1 MEGATEVDNLRQELA
16 SLRQLTMTVM
26 TSNGDMGV
34 VVQFLKNSFS
44 IPTYQELGEALIESL
59 NHLGLRGDVTLET
72 YTGRIFIGAEGN
84 LDIDASKA
92 IKADLL
98 AGRIVEKEGMLQIN
112 YGSASL
118 RITELPDN
126 EERVGQLRDSLA
138 LLMDGAEARVK
149 SLIME
154 EKTTE
159 ARKSKN
165 EFFALMSHELRT
177 PLNPIIGYAT
187 RLEKKLGSELDEQYR
202 TVIRSIK
209 SNGESLLRLINHIID
224 LGKLE
229 AGEIAVNKRKFNV
242 GDAITYSIIKAEEFI
257 NTDKT
262 TVIKHVDPNLFF
274 VADPPRFIDI
284 VISLL
289 AYSAQ
294 ASDNHT
300 ITLSA
305 SMQSAEE
312 GESLILEVQDD
323 GPALSEAYKTKIFEN
338 FSERNNTD
346 MYESNDLGIGLY
358 LTKKL
363 VEMHGG
369 NITLINEGEN
379 GNIFRMSLPNLQL

>member
-1 MEGATEVDNLRQELA
+1 MEAAMEVENLRQELA

-44 IPTYQELGEALIESL
+44 IPSYQELGEALVESL
-59 NHLGLRGDVTLET
+59 GHLGLKGAVTLET
-72 YTGRIFIGAEGN
+72 YTGRIFIGPEGT
-84 LDIDASKA
+84 LDLEAANA

-98 AGRIVEKEGMLQIN
+98 AGRIVEREGVLQIN
-112 YGSASL
+112 YDSASL
-118 RITELPDN
+118 RITELPDS

-154 EKTTE
+154 EKATE
-159 ARKSKN
+159 ARKSKD

-229 AGEIAVNKRKFNV
+229 AGEIAVNRRQFNV
-242 GDAITYSIIKAEEFI
+242 ADAITYSAIKAEEFI
-257 NTDKT
+257 DSDKT
-262 TVIKHVDPNLFF
+262 KIVKHVDPNLFF

-300 ITLSA
+300 ITISV
-305 SMQSAEE
+305 SMSQLD
-312 GESLILEVQDD
+312 GVDNLVLEVQDD
-323 GPALSEAYKTKIFEN
+323 GQAFSEAYKTKVFEN
-338 FSERNNTD
+338 FANRENTD

-363 VEMHGG
+363 VELHGG
-369 NITLINEGEN
+369 NISLHNKMEA
-379 GNIFRMSLPNLQL
+379 GNVFRMSLPSF